1 MSDSELLRENE
12 RIDDLEVNGFRIIQN
27 PFYFCF
33 GMDSV
38 LLSNF
43 ASIKK
48 GADVI
53 DLGTGT
59 GIIPLLLAAKSK
71 GRSWTGIELQESIA
85 EMAVRSTILNHVE
98 DPVSSGKLMDDKLQP
113 DDKKRLISSRLEEG
127 RCRIVAADVRRIREL
142 YEPASFGAVTSNPP
156 YMKENSGIKNPSD
169 TRYISRHEAFLS
181 LEDVISQASY
191 LLKTRGTFTMVHRP
205 SRLPEIMELMR
216 KYRLEPKRM
225 RLVQP
230 YIDKEP
236 NMVLIE
242 GIKEA
247 GSELKTLPSLIVYNS
262 DGSYTDELLSI
273 YGKK

>member
-1 MSDSELLRENE
+1 MSDIELLRENE

-38 LLSNF
+38 LLANF

-59 GIIPLLLAAKSK
+59 GIIPILLAAKGK
-71 GRSWTGIELQESIA
+71 GRSWTGIELQAEIA
-85 EMAVRSTILNHVE
+85 EMAERSTVLNHIE
-98 DPVSSGKLMDDKLQP
+98 DT
-113 DDKKRLISSRLEEG
+113 
-127 RCRIVAADVRRIREL
+127 CRIVTGDVRNIREM
-142 YEPASFGAVTSNPP
+142 YEPATFGAVTTNPP
-156 YMKENSGIKNPSD
+156 YMKESTGIKNPSD
-169 TRYISRHEAFLS
+169 TKYISRHEAFLN
-181 LEDVISQASY
+181 LEEVISAASY
-191 LLKTRGTFTMVHRP
+191 LLKTRGTFSMVHRP

-236 NMVLIE
+236 NMVLVE

-247 GSELKTLPSLIVYNS
+247 GSELRLLPTLVVYEK
-262 DGSYTDELLSI
+262 DGSYTEELLGI
-273 YGKK
+273 YGKI